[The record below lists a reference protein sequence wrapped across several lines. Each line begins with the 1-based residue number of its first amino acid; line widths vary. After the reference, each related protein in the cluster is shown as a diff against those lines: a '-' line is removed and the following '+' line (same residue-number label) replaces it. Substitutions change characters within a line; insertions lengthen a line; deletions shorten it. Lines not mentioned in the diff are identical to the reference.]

1 MSNKSPKIDPEKKKK
16 MALQA
21 KGLLKKLEKN
31 KQHYAILERLAVD
44 LRGQNLSEFGIEN
57 VDNAFWSRR
66 RQSLESLDDGKPE
79 RQLPSRPRIIRRDGP
94 WTGDARRTRR
104 AEEFLH
110 CVRAFQD
117 RLLPLQWTN
126 FFPQ

>member
-57 VDNAFWSRR
+57 VDNFAEKNRVYRSSGISRWELR
-66 RQSLESLDDGKPE
+66 LLESEKAK
-79 RQLPSRPRIIRRDGP
+79 S
-94 WTGDARRTRR
+94 
-104 AEEFLH
+104 
-110 CVRAFQD
+110 
-117 RLLPLQWTN
+117 
-126 FFPQ
+126 